1 MPARIDLDIDERP
14 RAIIQRAYD
23 ADYILGLGRQFK
35 FDPKDLEIATRI
47 YMMGAAYLIA
57 RRQDNSEDLPLLNKR
72 LHKFDREI
80 DLFRQALDKA
90 ADLDLPTMMYF
101 SALELNQ
108 PPPGR
113 AFPGLT
119 QHQRE
124 QSGEPYLREFMRILD
139 ILAHAVQN
147 DKKRSASKR
156 GPRVNS
162 GLEIIARQA
171 AQFFAV
177 ELKDRPFT
185 IDPHKPFKA
194 TPAFDFVKALVAPL
208 DDVTD
213 NEIVTAIR
221 GAKPSK
227 KVPNRKS
234 KN

>member
-14 RAIIQRAYD
+14 RSIIQREYN

-35 FDPKDLEIATRI
+35 FDPKDPEIAARI
-47 YMMGAAYLIA
+47 YMMGSSYLIA

-72 LHKFDREI
+72 LLKFGREI
-80 DLFRQALDKA
+80 DSFRLALDKA

-108 PPPGR
+108 PPPGG
-113 AFPGLT
+113 AFAGLT
-119 QHQRE
+119 QHDRE
-124 QSGEPYLREFMRILD
+124 QSGEPYFREFMRILG
-139 ILAHAVQN
+139 ILANAVQN

-227 KVPNRKS
+227 KMPIRKS
-234 KN
+234 KS